1 MIESTASTVC
11 LVHLKCLESCTL
23 SWIWEA
29 ECAGGGGGCLAFVSA
44 GHTSWDWGSFP
55 ILPPLKAKAV
65 EGLTAQL
72 PVSLF

>member
-11 LVHLKCLESCTL
+11 LTDLKCLETCTL
-23 SWIWEA
+23 RWIWES
-29 ECAGGGGGCLAFVSA
+29 ECAWGRLAFVSVRR
-44 GHTSWDWGSFP
+44 TSWDWGSFP

-65 EGLTAQL
+65 ESLTAQL